1 MRCCERRRA
10 VGVASIAAPGRGG
23 ELGALGDSHASPVT
37 MTATTRR
44 FDTDEQF
51 LAYLATV
58 NSGCDCYPP
67 NWDFTAATQQARA
80 LHQRLQ
86 SEFGPDVSFDGDGAV
101 QDASYHAD
109 IFIPPHAG
117 VRLSNFDRLATAT
130 WEERIPQPVLSRII
144 QIVEECGYTYVPFRL
159 FGESFETRDR
169 HNGDLFNQLFDY
181 L

>member
-1 MRCCERRRA
+1 
-10 VGVASIAAPGRGG
+10 
-23 ELGALGDSHASPVT
+23 
-37 MTATTRR
+37 MTSTAHR

-58 NSGCDCYPP
+58 NPGCDDYPP
-67 NWDFTAATQQARA
+67 DLDFAAATRDARA

-109 IFIPPHAG
+109 IYIPPHG
-117 VRLSNFDRLATAT
+117 GIRLSNFDHLATVI
-130 WEERIPQPVLSRII
+130 WEERIPQPVLSRIV
-144 QIVEECGYTYVPFRL
+144 QNVEECGYTYVPFRL

-169 HNGDLFNQLFDY
+169 QNGDLFNQLFDY